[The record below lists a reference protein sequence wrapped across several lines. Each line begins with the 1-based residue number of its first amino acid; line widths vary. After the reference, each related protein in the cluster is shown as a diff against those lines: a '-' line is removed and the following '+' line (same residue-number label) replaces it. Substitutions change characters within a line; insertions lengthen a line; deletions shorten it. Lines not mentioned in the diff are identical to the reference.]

1 MSNIR
6 AAPAAPVSPQRPRLS
21 IIAALARNRVIGKDN
36 ALPWRLPEDLRRFR
50 ALTTG
55 HPIVMG
61 RKTHE
66 SLARPLPQR
75 RNIVISRNRDFT
87 AAGCEVVPSLDAALQ
102 LCAGADDVFII
113 GGAALFAQAL
123 PLAKR
128 LYLTE
133 VHIDA
138 AGDVLFPAFD
148 ASQWRETAR
157 ERHHA
162 EAGFSYD
169 FVDYERVSNDW
180 QAVDKRS
187 EEARLPGTRKRA
199 TQ

>member
-1 MSNIR
+1 MMSNVR
-6 AAPAAPVSPQRPRLS
+6 TAPDAPVSLQRPRLS
-21 IIAALARNRVIGKDN
+21 IIAAVARNRVIGKDN

-50 ALTTG
+50 ALTIG

-66 SLARPLPQR
+66 SLGRALPQR
-75 RNIVISRNRDFT
+75 RNIVISRKHDFS

-102 LCAGADDVFII
+102 LCAAADDVFII

-133 VHIDA
+133 LHIDA

-157 ERHHA
+157 ERHQA
-162 EAGFSYD
+162 EAGFNYD
-169 FVDYERVSNDW
+169 FVDFERMSSD
-180 QAVDKRS
+180 
-187 EEARLPGTRKRA
+187 
-199 TQ
+199 